1 MWNTRQTLFFAPLL
15 LSVTMG
21 ATDCEYYSDV
31 IVPSSDTSPPAAYDG
46 VWRGGEYQ
54 AIRPSGSTGLTF
66 HIKPGQPVFAVSSGI
81 DPEGL
86 RKITMSTGGGWL
98 CCNGNVCSSTSSL
111 SVPIVETQAGTVGST
126 VSSGIWTAVEVK
138 LPSCNPGYTMMS
150 FGFTWTTQAEN
161 FHNGKVTSATHH
173 IVYP

>member
-1 MWNTRQTLFFAPLL
+1 MWNTRQALFFAPLL

-31 IVPSSDTSPPAAYDG
+31 VVPSSDSTPPTAYDG

-54 AIRPSGSTGLTF
+54 VIRPSGSTGLIF
-66 HIKPGQPVFAVSSGI
+66 HIKPGQPVIAVSSGI
-81 DPEGL
+81 DPQGL
-86 RKITMSTGGGWL
+86 RKITMSSDVGWL
-98 CCNGNVCSSTSSL
+98 CCDGDICSSTSSL

-126 VSSGIWTAVEVK
+126 VSSGIWTGQEVD
-138 LPSCNPGYTMMS
+138 LPGCNPGYTLES
-150 FGFTWTTQAEN
+150 FRYTWTTKAEN
-161 FHNGKVTSATHH
+161 FHGGKVTSATHQ